1 MPSLCRGN
9 LWESEPDWQVS
20 ATVLPGE
27 HQGQLCGWEINP
39 RTMSHSGVPSVF
51 LPPSLLS
58 TQAVESELTW
68 SEGPK
73 SAHTGPSVWA
83 SEDP

>member
-1 MPSLCRGN
+1 MGVRARLAGVSHCSPRGAPGAT
-9 LWESEPDWQVS
+9 LWMGNKF
-20 ATVLPGE
+20 L
-27 HQGQLCGWEINP
+27 

-68 SEGPK
+68 SEAPK
-73 SAHTGPSVWA
+73 SAHIGPSAWA